1 MSSRKSIRRLSSKY
15 NFSSKSTNKDNNI
28 TKMDYRNYNTH
39 TTPVILSLVIICYHL
54 LVLGYLLTLE
64 GKECNCIM
72 DWRHNFLKY
81 YSIIMIFFSLFLLMI
96 SGNTKLYQNGIF
108 QVIQILLMIAF
119 LINVWCLYTYIG
131 DLEATYCKC
140 ATEQQKDVH
149 YFLYIWRYILVAS
162 IVISLI
168 MILLGAVFNN
178 GK

>member
-1 MSSRKSIRRLSSKY
+1 MSSRKSIKRSS
-15 NFSSKSTNKDNNI
+15 SSSSSSSRDNNSM
-28 TKMDYRNYNTH
+28 KMDYGNYNTH
-39 TTPVILSLVIICYHL
+39 TTPVILSLVIIFYHL

-108 QVIQILLMIAF
+108 QVIQILLMLAF
-119 LINVWCLYTYIG
+119 LINVWCLYTYID
-131 DLEATYCKC
+131 DLDATYCKC

>member
-1 MSSRKSIRRLSSKY
+1 MCLSIEKDDRVKLKY
-15 NFSSKSTNKDNNI
+15 GLYDLPPPTLGQVTENKNNI
-28 TKMDYRNYNTH
+28 EKLSRDEKDLKLSETDDDKFYYDNYY
-39 TTPVILSLVIICYHL
+39 PVALEHIIFVQH
-54 LVLGYLLTLE
+54 
-64 GKECNCIM
+64 K
-72 DWRHNFLKY
+72 
-81 YSIIMIFFSLFLLMI
+81 IFTYMKNK
-96 SGNTKLYQNGIF
+96 GNTKLYQNGIF